1 MILLR
6 SALLDTALD
15 EGKWLEAEGA
25 VEVATGCVDIRQ
37 QRYKINMWKSLSLND
52 FPEQYYLEI
61 TV

>member
-15 EGKWLEAEGA
+15 ECKWLEAEGA

-37 QRYKINMWKSLSLND
+37 QRYKINM
-52 FPEQYYLEI
+52 
-61 TV
+61 